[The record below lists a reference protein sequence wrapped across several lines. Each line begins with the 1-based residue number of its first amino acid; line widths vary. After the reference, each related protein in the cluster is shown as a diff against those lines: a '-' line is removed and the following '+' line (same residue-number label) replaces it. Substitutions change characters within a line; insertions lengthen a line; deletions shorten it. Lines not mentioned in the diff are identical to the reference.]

1 MTSPVSKEQV
11 SNWMKDKRQLI
22 VSSLN
27 DHQQSEQ
34 LTVLLQSLI
43 YLISKKLP
51 ITTGEAVLDNIK
63 EIGYKKGHVIT
74 DQRIFLQMIDCFP
87 YISAHIIQH
96 LLEEKM
102 LHKFPNY
109 EYDGIRKTIDEI
121 ILFYNAGFIHGY
133 LDSHQ
138 ESLPPRSDNK
148 HAQDLPVPIIKV
160 DDDID
165 ICPLIGT
172 LDDNKTIL
180 LINTTIHHIAETK
193 MDYVIF
199 DFTGIK
205 TVTDSGIY
213 NLFYTVQL
221 MELIG
226 LTIIFTGIRSQSAMH
241 SSLLSEKLKNKQ
253 VFQTVKDA
261 LESLIKHPDRA

>member
-1 MTSPVSKEQV
+1 MTSSSCKEKVSH
-11 SNWMKDKRQLI
+11 WMKKKKQLI
-22 VSSLN
+22 VSSLIEH
-27 DHQQSEQ
+27 DQPEQ
-34 LTVLLQSLI
+34 LTVFLQSLI
-43 YLISKKLP
+43 YLISKKIP
-51 ITTGEAVLDNIK
+51 ITTNQAVLNNIK

-74 DQRIFLQMIDCFP
+74 DQRIFLQMIDHFP

-96 LLEEKM
+96 LLEEKKW
-102 LHKFPNY
+102 HNFPNN

-133 LDSHQ
+133 LDSHH

-148 HAQDLPVPIIKV
+148 HVKDLPVPIIKV

-172 LDDNKTIL
+172 LDDNKTTL
-180 LINTTIHHIAETK
+180 LINMTIQHIAETK

-199 DFTGIK
+199 DFTGIT

-226 LTIIFTGIRSQSAMH
+226 LTIIFTGIRSQSALH
-241 SSLLSEKLKNKQ
+241 SSLLSQKLKDKQ

-261 LESLIKHPDRA
+261 LESLNKNHETG